1 MYKSTYTANRLNLS
15 FISYFIACIVLSV
28 FYIETGLIA
37 LAIGV
42 TALTYS
48 AGLEIDVKNN
58 RYRNYSKILGYN
70 LGGWKHLPPV
80 KYVSVVRYISVSDA
94 DSGESD
100 SSDYQ
105 YKLIL
110 AVDDH
115 KRVVKLTSLEKEKAI
130 EEALKIGEMFDLKVY
145 DCTTPEKKWIR

>member
-1 MYKSTYTANRLNLS
+1 ME
-15 FISYFIACIVLSV
+15 F
-28 FYIETGLIA
+28 GLIA
-37 LAIGV
+37 LIIGIS
-42 TALTYS
+42 ALTYS
-48 AGLEIDVKNN
+48 SGLEIDVENS

-70 LGGWKHLPPV
+70 LGEWKHLPPV
-80 KYVSVVRYISVSDA
+80 KYVSVVRYISSDA

-130 EEALKIGEMFDLKVY
+130 EEALKIGEKFDLKVY
-145 DCTTPEKKWIR
+145 DCTSPEKKWIR